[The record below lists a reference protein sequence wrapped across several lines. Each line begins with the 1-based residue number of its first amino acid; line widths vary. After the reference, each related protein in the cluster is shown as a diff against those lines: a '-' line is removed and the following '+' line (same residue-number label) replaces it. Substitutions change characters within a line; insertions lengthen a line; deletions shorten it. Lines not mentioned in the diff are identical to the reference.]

1 MANFEVISSSINL
14 LFLKSACLSSSTSK
28 KMYFSVFF
36 LTCQFFHIV
45 LSNEQY
51 CVEGVCIPANYSR
64 LTRPMIDSTNQIQVD
79 FANMKI
85 LKVDDQECTITVS
98 LWIYLT
104 WVEPRLIIPNEV
116 PTYVSL
122 DESFFSQLW
131 KPDVY
136 FYHLKDIK
144 QHSFF
149 HDFEGLY
156 FVNNSLLYNGEYEIA
171 FYCRMIFE
179 KYPLDEHVCDFKLTS
194 FSYDSSVINFTLNKL
209 LFEESQQVSLLDYA
223 ITVDHLPQAKRGIG
237 EYGSLVWE
245 AAGCEIRLERN
256 IRKYVVNYYVPSG
269 LLAMVSWVSF

>member
-1 MANFEVISSSINL
+1 
-14 LFLKSACLSSSTSK
+14 
-28 KMYFSVFF
+28 MYFSVIF
-36 LTCQFFHIV
+36 LTCQFFHFV

-64 LTRPMIDSTNQIQVD
+64 LTRPMTDSTNQIQVD

-156 FVNNSLLYNGEYEIA
+156 FVNNSLLYNGEYEVA

-179 KYPLDEHVCDFKLTS
+179 KYPLDAHVCDFKLTS
-194 FSYDSSVINFTLNKL
+194 FSYDSSIINFTLNKL
-209 LFEESQQVSLLDYA
+209 LFEESQQVSLLDYS
-223 ITVDHLPQAKRGIG
+223 ITVDHLPEAKRGIG

>member
-1 MANFEVISSSINL
+1 MSIIIM
-14 LFLKSACLSSSTSK
+14 
-28 KMYFSVFF
+28 KMYFSVF
-36 LTCQFFHIV
+36 LTCQFFQFV
-45 LSNEQY
+45 LSNEEY

-64 LTRPMIDSTNQIQVD
+64 LTRPYTDSTNQIQVD

-85 LKVDDQECTITVS
+85 LKVDDHECTITVS

-104 WVEPRLIIPNEV
+104 WVEPRLIVPNEV

-156 FVNNSLLYNGEYEIA
+156 FVNNSLLYNGEYEVA
-171 FYCRMIFE
+171 FYCRMLFE
-179 KYPLDEHVCDFKLTS
+179 RYPLDEHVCDFKLTS

-209 LFEESQQVSLLDYA
+209 LFEESQQVSLLDYS

-245 AAGCEIRLERN
+245 AAGCEIRLERY

-269 LLAMVSWVSF
+269 LLAMVSWVSFAKL